1 MSQLDKLYDLL
12 YDGLP
17 HRTDEIMK
25 VVYGADHLGLARVG
39 ARIYDLKKRMN
50 VMIRS
55 WPDPEHKS
63 LTWYQLIKTNFNG
76 VPIDE
81 HRQKQNQLNTTTT
94 R

>member
-1 MSQLDKLYDLL
+1 MSQLDLLYDLL

-25 VVYGADHLGLARVG
+25 VVYGSDHLGLARVG

-50 VMIRS
+50 VIIKS
-55 WPDPEHKS
+55 WPDPEKKS
-63 LTWYQLIKTNFNG
+63 LTWYQMTLFNFNG
-76 VPIDE
+76 QPINT
-81 HRQKQNQLNTTTT
+81 KNQANYQTV